1 MKNKNVDLLKNESI
15 EKSYVVETQDLKK
28 TYLMGKV
35 IVHALRG
42 IDLKIEEGDFIAI
55 TGPSG
60 CGKST
65 FLNLIGALD
74 KPSDGKVYIDGADV
88 STLKG
93 NQLANLRRKV
103 GFVFQFFNLI
113 QKLNARKNV
122 ELPLAIMGVNK
133 KKRRKEAE
141 ELLRIVG
148 LGDRINHRPTE
159 LSGGEQQRV
168 AIARAMTG
176 NPRFLLLDEPTG
188 NIDSKTA
195 QGIVAL
201 LKKLNEEKGIT
212 IILATHDQNITNEA
226 KKIIHLID
234 GRIEQTNFER
244 GVN

>member
-1 MKNKNVDLLKNESI
+1 MK
-15 EKSYVVETQDLKK
+15 YVVETQDLKK
-28 TYLMGKV
+28 NYTMGKV
-35 IVHALRG
+35 LVHALRG

-113 QKLNARKNV
+113 QKFNARKNV

-133 KKRRKEAE
+133 KERRKEAE

-201 LKKLNEEKGIT
+201 LKKLNEENGIT
-212 IILATHDQNITNEA
+212 IILATHDQNITKEA

-234 GRIEQTNFER
+234 GRIEQANFER

>member
-1 MKNKNVDLLKNESI
+1 MKDKNVDLLKNESM
-15 EKSYVVETQDLKK
+15 EESYVVETQDLKK

-42 IDLKIEEGDFIAI
+42 IDLKIEKGDFIAI
-55 TGPSG
+55 IGPSG

-74 KPSDGKVYIDGADV
+74 TPSDGKVYIDGADV

-195 QGIVAL
+195 QEIVAL

-212 IILATHDQNITNEA
+212 IILATHDQNITSEA